1 METKREEFSGLGFP
15 TTTHQ
20 RTIGWLYTEIAVYL
34 RAREMDCQVIATP
47 FAVFLEEGRDSY
59 LKPDITVVGDGEKL
73 DDEGC
78 HGAPDWVIEVVSPDS
93 RGFDYGGKLAAYIHA
108 GVREYWIVDPEKKT
122 IVVYYLEHPDVPVIC
137 HFGDIVKSGI
147 YEGLEI
153 DSSPLMH
160 IRHGGKSVS
169 EPMEGNPGIE
179 SQDRDEAKMMSVE
192 EVKAYI
198 ESNFADLVAARNKGQ
213 IMKAMIGA
221 LKGKAD
227 SKTFN
232 EAVVELCKA

>member
-1 METKREEFSGLGFP
+1 METKREVFSGLEFP

-20 RTIGWLYTEIAVYL
+20 RTVGWLFTEIAVYL
-34 RAREMDCQVIATP
+34 RARRADCQVIAMP
-47 FAVFLEEGRDSY
+47 FAVFLEEGGDGY
-59 LKPDITVVGDGEKL
+59 LNPDITVVGDGGKL

-93 RGFDYGGKLAAYIHA
+93 RGFDYGGKLAAYINA
-108 GVREYWIVDPEKKT
+108 GVREYWIADPEKKT
-122 IVVYYLEHPDVPVIC
+122 IVAYYLEHPDVPVIY

-153 DSSPLMH
+153 DSSPLID
-160 IRHGGKSVS
+160 IRYGGKSAPGPT
-169 EPMEGNPGIE
+169 EENPEIE
-179 SQDRDEAKMMSVE
+179 RQDRDGEKMMSVE
-192 EVKAYI
+192 DVRAYI
-198 ESNFADLVAARNKGQ
+198 ENNFADLVAARNKGQ
-213 IMKAMIGA
+213 IMKAVIGA

-232 EAVVELCKA
+232 EAVAELCKA